1 MSEPRAIDPAVAE
14 KYERDGYVVLEQIAP
29 PALREAVLHDVDR
42 LYQRDPALRRVTD
55 AWLFSSSVRRMAL
68 LPGVLDALEGLY
80 GRRPIPFQTLNFK
93 FGSEQAPHADAVHF
107 QSMPP
112 GYVCG
117 VWVALED
124 VGDDQGPL
132 ELYPGS
138 HMITELHPEQICTS
152 SYFDYPAYERKATTT
167 VREAGLQPV
176 RFHARAGD
184 ALVWSANIVHGGSP
198 VLGPDATRW
207 SQVSHYFFEGCTYFT
222 PMYSDMPTGRLF
234 VRDPMVDIS
243 TGKRV
248 WSTVAGKRVRLVH
261 ETTKLSRVLGPGDPR
276 PGIGTRVASAE
287 RTFLR
292 YGHWRAY
299 QLKRRATRR

>member
-1 MSEPRAIDPAVAE
+1 
-14 KYERDGYVVLEQIAP
+14 
-29 PALREAVLHDVDR
+29 
-42 LYQRDPALRRVTD
+42 
-55 AWLFSSSVRRMAL
+55 
-68 LPGVLDALEGLY
+68 
-80 GRRPIPFQTLNFK
+80 
-93 FGSEQAPHADAVHF
+93 
-107 QSMPP
+107 
-112 GYVCG
+112 
-117 VWVALED
+117 
-124 VGDDQGPL
+124 
-132 ELYPGS
+132 
-138 HMITELHPEQICTS
+138 
-152 SYFDYPAYERKATTT
+152 
-167 VREAGLQPV
+167 
-176 RFHARAGD
+176 
-184 ALVWSANIVHGGSP
+184 
-198 VLGPDATRW
+198 
-207 SQVSHYFFEGCTYFT
+207 VSHYFFEGCAYFT